1 MVKFVGYKP
10 LDIDVQL
17 REIGDRIYITKN
29 NFYSRTRHLQEG
41 ARVFLKNSNNYSLF
55 KIIESWD
62 NDKESHQDYIERLI
76 KSISDNS

>member
-41 ARVFLKNSNNYSLF
+41 ARSIFEKFKQLFSFQNYRILG
-55 KIIESWD
+55 
-62 NDKESHQDYIERLI
+62 
-76 KSISDNS
+76 